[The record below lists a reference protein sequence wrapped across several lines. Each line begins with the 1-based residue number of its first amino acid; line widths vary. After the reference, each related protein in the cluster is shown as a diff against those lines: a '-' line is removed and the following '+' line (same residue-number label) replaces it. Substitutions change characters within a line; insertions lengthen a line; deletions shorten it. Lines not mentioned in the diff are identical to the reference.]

1 MEFHPIVR
9 AAGPRDAGAFAW
21 LNRQF
26 NGEGVASEEEAAAAL
41 SQPGPERVLL
51 AFVEEEPAG
60 FLCGLLKRSACYGE
74 PSAEVTELY
83 VRPEHRRRGVARA
96 LLEQFLAACRREGV
110 REVTVLTGDDNRTA
124 RACYET
130 LGFSCSGEVHYQQE
144 L

>member
-9 AAGPRDAGAFAW
+9 AAGPRDAGAFAR

-60 FLCGLLKRSACYGE
+60 FLCGLLKRSACYRE

-83 VRPEHRRRGVARA
+83 VRP
-96 LLEQFLAACRREGV
+96 
-110 REVTVLTGDDNRTA
+110 DN
-124 RACYET
+124 
-130 LGFSCSGEVHYQQE
+130 G
-144 L
+144 